1 LKPLLFALGTD
12 FFADAVFF
20 ATGFALVFEVDFE
33 AADALLLALST
44 RLGALNG
51 RLRFFE
57 PSEGGRDDA
66 IDCERSGKRRSVYF
80 IANSRDYVTTSSVM
94 VYLHLV
100 GASDA

>member
-1 LKPLLFALGTD
+1 LGATV
-12 FFADAVFF
+12 FADAVFF

-33 AADALLLALST
+33 AADALLLPLST

-80 IANSRDYVTTSSVM
+80 IANSRNCVTISAVV
-94 VYLHLV
+94 VYLQVV